1 MNIEKLKL
9 VEQEFLAKFPE
20 SFNSPEMIEIGKKHK
35 MNKMVEFA
43 QEHFSPDKFDKPEVI
58 VQDMIAMVTKSSMV
72 SLFEK
77 PKYRDYVKTMAFEQK
92 EFLVS
97 SLYEFLHGNQEKGF
111 SMMVEILDQV
121 KLAKW
126 TLITVFGVYYYPTK
140 EIFVKPTTTKNII
153 AYLELN
159 DLVYK
164 PRPTYDFYKKYRAY
178 INKMKKQVDKSLS
191 PNNAAFT
198 GFLMFSM

>member
-1 MNIEKLKL
+1 MNLEKLKL
-9 VEQEFLAKFPE
+9 VEQEFMARYPDG
-20 SFNSPEMIEIGKKHK
+20 FNSPEMVEIGKKHK

-43 QEHFSPDKFDKPEVI
+43 QEHFSPDKFDKPDVL
-58 VQDMIAMVTKSSMV
+58 VQDMISMVTKSSMV

-77 PKYRDYVKTMAFEQK
+77 PKYRDYVKAMEYGQK

-140 EIFVKPTTTKNII
+140 EIFVKPTTTKNAI
-153 AYLELN
+153 AFFELDDLE
-159 DLVYK
+159 YK
-164 PRPTYDFYKKYRAY
+164 PKPTYAFYKKYKAY
-178 INKMKKQVDKSLS
+178 INKMKKEVDKSLS
-191 PNNAAFT
+191 PSNAAFT
-198 GFLMFSM
+198 GFLMFSL

>member
-1 MNIEKLKL
+1 MNIERLKQA
-9 VEQEFLAKFPE
+9 EQEFLARYPE
-20 SFNSPEMIEIGKKHK
+20 GFNSPEMIEIGKKHK

-43 QEHFSPDKFDKPEVI
+43 QEHFSPEKFDKPEVI

-77 PKYRDYVKTMAFEQK
+77 PKYRDYVEAMEFGQK
-92 EFLVS
+92 DFLAA
-97 SLYEFLHGNQEKGF
+97 SLYEFLHGNQENGF
-111 SMMVEILDQV
+111 NMMVEILDQI

-126 TLITVFGVYYYPTK
+126 TLITVFGVYYYPQK
-140 EIFVKPTTTKNII
+140 EIFIKPTTTKNAI
-153 AYLELN
+153 AFFEL
-159 DLVYK
+159 DDIVYK
-164 PRPTYDFYKKYRAY
+164 PKPSYEFYKKYKSY
-178 INKMKKQVDKSLS
+178 INQMKKLVNNSLS